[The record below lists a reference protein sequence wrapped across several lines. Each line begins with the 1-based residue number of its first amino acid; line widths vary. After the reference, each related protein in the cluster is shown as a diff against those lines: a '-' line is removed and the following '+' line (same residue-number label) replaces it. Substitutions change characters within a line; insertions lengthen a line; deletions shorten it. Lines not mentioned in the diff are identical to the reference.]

1 MSRLLDAFDA
11 RVFPSYRVFGLHD
24 TSVDPY
30 GLEAD
35 PTKWLLSAPGLVY
48 MQVPSQVIRAA
59 VRLESWST
67 PPPEEDARWFG
78 REEVGIRLPGGD
90 LALHTVDGGRQEVPL
105 VLPSPGQYLMRW
117 QWMFNSESGPFTSPL
132 SWRTLEVPP
141 VRDDRLNGRDLYC
154 LVQIWPSS
162 VRPRHRSSAP
172 PTQEPVRS
180 AP

>member
-1 MSRLLDAFDA
+1 MSRLLHAFDA
-11 RVFPSYRVFGLHD
+11 RVSPSYGVFGLHD
-24 TSVDPY
+24 TSVDAY

-35 PTKWLLSAPGLVY
+35 STKWLLSAPGLVY

-67 PPPEEDARWFG
+67 LPPEEDAQWSG
-78 REEVGIRLPGGD
+78 REEVRIRLPGGD
-90 LALHTVDGGRQEVPL
+90 LAIHTVDGGRQEVPL

-117 QWMFNSESGPFTSPL
+117 QWMFNSEGGPFTSPL

-154 LVQIWPSS
+154 LVQIW
-162 VRPRHRSSAP
+162 RTSA
-172 PTQEPVRS
+172 E
-180 AP
+180 